1 MKKSIALISV
11 VLAMLLIVTGCSK
24 GSNDSSSSATAKTV
38 DGSKVSITLLNSKGE
53 IQTGLEKIAAQFEK
67 DKGIHV
73 EVIACGAG
81 EVP

>member
-1 MKKSIALISV
+1 MKSSIKFIAIVLAVMVLFCSCSKKSE
-11 VLAMLLIVTGCSK
+11 T
-24 GSNDSSSSATAKTV
+24 ATTNTTASTA
-38 DGSKVSITLLNSKGE
+38 KVSITLLNSKGE

-81 EVP
+81 EVPYT